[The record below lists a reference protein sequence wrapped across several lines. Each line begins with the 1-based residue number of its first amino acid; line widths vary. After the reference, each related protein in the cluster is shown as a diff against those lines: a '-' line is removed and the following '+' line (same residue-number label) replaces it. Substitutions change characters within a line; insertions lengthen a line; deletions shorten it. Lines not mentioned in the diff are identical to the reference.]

1 MGSVSERNIIV
12 FGPQFSGKSHCG
24 NGILGIKNHFKVR
37 KGWSSYTMTIE
48 CGSATRNGL
57 KYRVFDTPGIECSNI
72 DDQKNIDIFTEI
84 KRCLFC
90 TSPGFH
96 ALVVVLS
103 ADEIMTNNKIKMLK
117 HFEEIVG
124 KKGFDYMIIA
134 VTKMNDDYD
143 LLNQMIQ
150 GEPEIELFDAK
161 CQSRRVIFGA
171 NNTKIPDKC
180 LQRFDMEVEELI
192 KKNRLKGQEYFEH
205 EDYEKANS
213 ILEKDKTDY
222 LNCNPKVS
230 SEDAMEIVRVNA
242 ALGKS
247 PRDDELR
254 QIAKGQPGLF
264 CYVVR
269 SFLGFLTEAFSELY

>member
-1 MGSVSERNIIV
+1 
-12 FGPQFSGKSHCG
+12 
-24 NGILGIKNHFKVR
+24 
-37 KGWSSYTMTIE
+37 MTVE

-57 KYRVFDTPGIECSNI
+57 KYRVFDTPGIDSY
-72 DDQKNIDIFTEI
+72 DQIFTEI

-96 ALVVVLS
+96 ALVMVLS
-103 ADEIMTNNKIKMLK
+103 ADERMTIDLIKMLK
-117 HFEEIVG
+117 KFEEIVG

-150 GEPEIELFDAK
+150 LGTEIKLFDAK
-161 CQSRRVIFGA
+161 CQSRRVIFGE

-205 EDYEKANS
+205 DDYKKAS
-213 ILEKDKTDY
+213 YILEKDKLDY
-222 LNCNPKVS
+222 LKCNPKVS

-247 PRDDELR
+247 PRDEELR
-254 QIAKGQPGLF
+254 QIAKSQPGLF
-264 CYVVR
+264 CYGVR